1 MTFHH
6 TTGQRCLLC
15 LICCLPLP
23 LLADEPPQVKSLP
36 PQNWRRSREIDY
48 SAEISPRL
56 LRIPLDTDFWTHT
69 RPGYPD
75 TAVADELQQLIPFLI
90 RRSPGSAS
98 GSTTF
103 LWNPSIVELRPEP
116 DDSLSILVTLAAQD
130 PEPEYL
136 QIQTPLQ
143 DFEQRIEVTDES
155 TTPPTPLCDPT
166 LLFDYSRFMDVR
178 RTEISL
184 RKSSSR
190 RLKIRIAAATDDLES
205 PFREL
210 TRTQTGSGATEQS
223 EKSLRVRR
231 PFRIDRISFRSSRT
245 TMDSTLPE
253 SRTLNLVSI
262 TEDPKQRCTIAEFTS
277 DLRPITSLTLQT
289 PSRNFSRTVTL
300 QVPAD
305 DPKQGWRDVAT
316 NTLAD
321 LSTDTLSDRRV
332 DLSTP
337 ELHTTRLRLLIQ
349 NLDSPPLQITGV
361 TATGPQYEVV
371 LLAEPGHRYSL
382 LYDDELAERP
392 QHDLAALNRALQL
405 QSSATVASLL
415 PVTERQLL
423 RTPPA
428 PKTNVT
434 WLASPWV
441 LGTLV
446 TIFGTMLAVS
456 LYRAVIRLDATTE
469 TSASPQ
475 HSAPENNTTHPAP

>member
-1 MTFHH
+1 MPVHR
-6 TTGQRCLLC
+6 TTSQRLL
-15 LICCLPLP
+15 LGLACCLPLP
-23 LLADEPPQVKSLP
+23 LLADEPANSDSSP
-36 PQNWRRSREIDY
+36 PQSWRRSRAIDF
-48 SAEISPRL
+48 SAEDSPRL

-75 TAVADELQQLIPFLI
+75 AAVADEREQLIPFLI

-98 GSTTF
+98 GSTAF
-103 LWNPSIVELRPEP
+103 IWNPSAVELRPEP
-116 DDSLSILVTLAAQD
+116 DDSLSILVKLTQQD
-130 PEPEYL
+130 PVPEYL
-136 QIQTPLQ
+136 LIQTPLQ

-155 TTPPTPLCDPT
+155 TTPPTPLCDPA

-178 RTEISL
+178 RTEIAL

-190 RLKIRIAAATDDLES
+190 SLKIRIATATDDLES

-210 TRTQTGSGATEQS
+210 TRTQTGSGVTEQS

-245 TMDSTLPE
+245 TTNSTLPE
-253 SRTLNLVSI
+253 SRTLNLVRI
-262 TEDPKQRCTIAEFTS
+262 EEDLKQRSTIAEFTS

-305 DPKQGWRDVAT
+305 DPKEGWRDVAAE
-316 NTLAD
+316 TLAD
-321 LSTDTLSDRRV
+321 FSTDTLNDRRLE
-332 DLSTP
+332 LSTP

-371 LLAEPGHRYSL
+371 MLAEPGHRYSL

-392 QHDLAALNRALQL
+392 QHDLGALNRALQL
-405 QSSATVASLL
+405 NTSATVTSLQ
-415 PVTERQLL
+415 PVAERQLQ
-423 RTPPA
+423 PPA
-428 PKTNVT
+428 PKPGPPL
-434 WLASPWV
+434 LASPWV
-441 LGTLV
+441 LGTL
-446 TIFGTMLAVS
+446 IAISGALLAVS
-456 LYRAVIRLDATTE
+456 LYRAVIRLDATTDQ
-469 TSASPQ
+469 SATTPDT
-475 HSAPENNTTHPAP
+475 APDNNTTRQSP